1 MKRNYRNRPKSA
13 KKSHGKPPSAP
24 AADIEATQAKAE
36 EAAAQKKEQREAEE
50 EDWKLTR
57 EEIAHRAR
65 QIRKE
70 IQEAKARFD
79 GAMFDVLTDSD
90 IPRSLDNVSV
100 REPYELVNYL
110 RPSTE
115 GHYGRCS
122 AAIPGEE
129 FDSLCSLQW
138 EGMET
143 AFQIGML
150 EGFVFAGSS
159 EKEVQR
165 MERGLAYAS
174 SVRHW
179 EVKEERR

>member
-1 MKRNYRNRPKSA
+1 MANHQARRRPISKQLKQKPKKQQRKRKNSERQKRKTGSLLA
-13 KKSHGKPPSAP
+13 K
-24 AADIEATQAKAE
+24 
-36 EAAAQKKEQREAEE
+36 RL
-50 EDWKLTR
+50 LTVR
-57 EEIAHRAR
+57 DRSE
-65 QIRKE
+65 
-70 IQEAKARFD
+70 KARFD